1 MGTNIIEQLYKD
13 MQEFIMKEKRAHE
26 GLKIGDMAPEFT
38 AETTFGEIKLS
49 DYRGKWLVFFS
60 HPRRFY
66 PSLHY

>member
-13 MQEFIMKEKRAHE
+13 MTEFIMKDKKECTN
-26 GLKIGDMAPEFT
+26 LKLGDMAPEFT

-66 PSLHY
+66 SSMHY